1 MTVIRRTT
9 PSAFFGNK
17 RRARGRTVNRVGV
30 MNKTEAAYA
39 ATLTV
44 QKACGQIID
53 WWFQPIRLRL
63 SESDALTTWTP
74 DFMVLYSEGTL
85 ELVDVKGWAFEDD
98 ARVKIKLAADKFY
111 PFLVTSVTPIP
122 KKDGGGWKRETF
134 GWGE

>member
-1 MTVIRRTT
+1 MTTIRRL
-9 PSAFFGNK
+9 PALYK

-30 MNKTEAAYA
+30 MNRTEAAYA
-39 ATLTV
+39 NDLTARA
-44 QKACGQIID
+44 ACGQIID

-74 DFMVLYSEGTL
+74 DFMVLHTDGTL

-111 PFLVTSVTPIP
+111 PFLITSVTPIA

-134 GWGE
+134 GWGDA